1 MITTNKWKQLRTQM
15 QELNIAESDLIE
27 KFIIGTGHGG
37 QKLQKTASCVYLK
50 HTPSGIEIKCQKSRM
65 REENRFHA
73 RRRLLDKIDEQLFE
87 KKSQHQQEIEKL
99 RRQKRRR
106 SRRAKIKM
114 LADKSQRSD
123 VKKLRRTPGDEDS

>member
-1 MITTNKWKQLRTQM
+1 MISTNKWKQLRIQM
-15 QELNIAESDLIE
+15 VQLGIAENDLIE

-50 HTPSGIEIKCQKSRM
+50 HIPTGLEIKCQKSRM

-73 RRRLLDKIDEQLFE
+73 RRRLMDKIEEQLFE

-106 SRRAKIKM
+106 SRRSKLKM
-114 LADKSQRSD
+114 LADKSQRGNL
-123 VKKLRRTPGDEDS
+123 KKSRQTPNTED

>member
-1 MITTNKWKQLRTQM
+1 MITTNKWRQLRQRM
-15 QELNIAESDLIE
+15 QELNLSETDLIE

-50 HTPSGIEIKCQKSRM
+50 HLPTGIEIKCQKSRM

-73 RRRLLDKIDEQLFE
+73 RRRLLDKIEEQLYENKSEQQQAAE
-87 KKSQHQQEIEKL
+87 KI

-106 SRRAKIKM
+106 SRRSKLKI
-114 LADKSQRSD
+114 LAEKSQRSQL
-123 VKKLRRTPGDEDS
+123 KKLRQTPGDEN

>member
-1 MITTNKWKQLRTQM
+1 MISTNKWKQLRTQM
-15 QELNIAESDLIE
+15 IQLGISENDLIE

-50 HTPSGIEIKCQKSRM
+50 HLPTGLEIKCQKSRM

-73 RRRLLDKIDEQLFE
+73 RRRLMDKIEEQLFE

-106 SRRAKIKM
+106 SRRSKLKM
-114 LADKSQRSD
+114 LADKSQRSEI
-123 VKKLRRTPGDEDS
+123 KKSRQTPSEND

>member
-1 MITTNKWKQLRTQM
+1 MITTAKWKQLRQQM
-15 QELNIAESDLIE
+15 HVLEISENDLIE

-50 HTPSGIEIKCQKSRM
+50 HLPTGLEIKCQKSRM

-73 RRRLLDKIDEQLFE
+73 RRRLIDKIEEQRFE
-87 KKSQHQQEIEKL
+87 KLSHQQQEAEKI

-106 SRRAKIKM
+106 SRRSKQKM
-114 LADKSQRSD
+114 LADKSQRSQL
-123 VKKLRRTPGDEDS
+123 KKLRQTPDKE

>member
-50 HTPSGIEIKCQKSRM
+50 HIPTGIEIKCQKSRM

-87 KKSQHQQEIEKL
+87 KKSQHQQEVEKL

-114 LADKSQRSD
+114 LADKSQRSE
-123 VKKLRRTPGDEDS
+123 VKKSRRTPGAEE

>member
-27 KFIIGTGHGG
+27 KFIVGTGNGG

-50 HTPSGIEIKCQKSRM
+50 HLPSGIEIKCQKSRM

-87 KKSQHQQEIEKL
+87 KKSQHQQEVEKL

-123 VKKLRRTPGDEDS
+123 VKKSRRTPGTEE

>member
-1 MITTNKWKQLRTQM
+1 MITTNKWRQLRQRM
-15 QELNIAESDLIE
+15 QELNLSETDLIE

-50 HTPSGIEIKCQKSRM
+50 HLPTGIEIKCQKSRM

-73 RRRLLDKIDEQLFE
+73 RRRLLDKIEEQLYENKSEQQQAAE
-87 KKSQHQQEIEKL
+87 KI

-106 SRRAKIKM
+106 SRRSKLKI
-114 LADKSQRSD
+114 LAEKSQRSQL
-123 VKKLRRTPGDEDS
+123 KKLRQTPDDAN